1 MGNHG
6 LLTTGKTVG
15 AAYDTHYYFEKAA
28 ELQVLAYQTG
38 KPLR

>member
-6 LLTTGKTVG
+6 LLTVANTIGL
-15 AAYDTHYYFEKAA
+15 AFDTSYYFERAA
-28 ELQVLAYQTG
+28 ETQILAYQTG